1 MRQWRIMRSVRR
13 LIFLNKLR
21 AVLSIGGIAIGIAA
35 VMVSVAVGE
44 GTRESLLTQMR
55 ATGSNVITVAA
66 GSFREVFGRRMQTRN
81 VTTLKESDAKAI
93 AEGCTDVSLVAPM
106 QQQMALAR
114 YRGGSTSS
122 RVIGTTLGYRIIRN
136 FTIASGRFF
145 TEDDNE
151 RSKRVA
157 VLGNKVAAA
166 LFGNTDPL
174 EKIIRVNGVPFTVV
188 GTLQPKGIS
197 YDGANEDDIILVPLR
212 AAMDRVLN
220 VNYIGYIYVQV
231 RSADTMVRV
240 EREVRNLLRERH
252 KLNLLDKNDDFTI
265 QNVYTALQAA
275 TDADAALSRLI
286 MAVAAIA
293 LAVGG
298 AGILATMLLSVKE
311 RSAEIGL
318 RMAVGARTSDVLL
331 QFLLEA
337 SALSVAGGVAGI
349 VAGIVA
355 VVLLRTLAGV
365 NATVSGSAMMISAG
379 VSLAI
384 GVLSGSFP
392 AWKASRVEPAETLKG

>member
-81 VTTLKESDAKAI
+81 VTTLKENDAKAI
-93 AEGCTDVSLVAPM
+93 AEGCNDVSLVAPM

-231 RSADTMVRV
+231 RSGDTMVRV
-240 EREVRNLLRERH
+240 ERQVRNLLRERH

-379 VSLAI
+379 VSLGV
-384 GVLSGSFP
+384 GVLAG
-392 AWKASRVEPAETLKG
+392 